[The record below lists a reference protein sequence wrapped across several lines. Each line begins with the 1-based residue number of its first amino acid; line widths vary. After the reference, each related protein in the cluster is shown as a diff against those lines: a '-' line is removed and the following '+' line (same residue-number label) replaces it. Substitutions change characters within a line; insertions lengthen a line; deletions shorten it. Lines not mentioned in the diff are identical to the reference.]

1 MHNCCRPCCRGL
13 KVLAVAVLATLG
25 NLAGADQAAD
35 LPTVVVTGS
44 HLPTAQE
51 SLAPVVIYS
60 SRDIVQ
66 SGAASL
72 AEWLAV
78 LPFSGGNY
86 SESTGVG
93 SADGGSARPALR
105 GLGGAATLVLVNGRR
120 VPTWALRSGES
131 DLNLIP
137 LEAVDH
143 VEILLDGASAVYGAD
158 AVAGVINII
167 LNNRQQGLMASVGKG
182 ISQHGG
188 AGESR
193 FSVAGGLGQ
202 MAEQGWHG
210 GFTFSLF
217 RRDELSSGQRDFAA
231 TALRPDLGIDNR
243 SSRGN
248 PGSYRLLPG
257 GGWMPAPSCPP
268 GQIKGKFC
276 GYDYQPA
283 LDILPAAERANLHA
297 YGQLRL
303 NGDFSAF
310 VEALVHRGSSTYRI
324 SPTGLDGGLTP
335 SGAPLTMPAGS
346 PYNPFGT
353 DIAIRGRLTQLGG
366 RTDEFNIRQDRWL
379 AGLTGRQGEW
389 NVESTVGWQRSRV
402 VDSTPSGFVLESAI
416 RDGLSSGRING
427 LGNTALGDLS
437 VLAAAQVNAP
447 RISNLTGQWAD
458 LRGDTELGKLPGG
471 PLGLALGA
479 EWRQERLNDW
489 SDPRLAA
496 GEVLGSV
503 ATPLVSGGQR
513 QSGLFAE
520 LSAPLL
526 PRLETQWALRHDR
539 FPGVDSA
546 TTGKLAAALKMSEEW
561 RLLGG
566 LGTGFRVPSLHQR
579 YQPVAS
585 GYTSPVSDPLRCPST
600 GSADDCGVQ
609 FIVHTGGNTALQP
622 EHSQQAHLG
631 LQWTPTAD
639 SRLAANLWRI
649 EMRDMVT
656 ALSPAT
662 ILANPATLGALVVRE
677 PANGNLPGAIR
688 YIDGGLTNIGKA
700 TLNGLD
706 LDADRTWHGVA
717 GGRVTVHWAGS
728 YLAHYRAVLDGINTV
743 ELAGNDINA
752 TPAPHWRWQGG
763 LSWQG
768 GGWTQAANLTY
779 IGRYRD
785 ANPDAAGNLPW
796 VQGWTRVDWQTRFA
810 TTGSPTRPGWEW
822 VAGIRNV
829 FDSKPPAS
837 NQSDTVMTGW
847 SNLLHDAV
855 GRFAYAS
862 VRVRY

>member
-1 MHNCCRPCCRGL
+1 MRACYRPGRAGL
-13 KVLAVAVLATLG
+13 TALGMAVLATLSH
-25 NLAGADQAAD
+25 LAHADEHAD
-35 LPTVVVTGS
+35 LATVVITGS

-51 SLAPVVIYS
+51 SLAPVAIYS
-60 SRDIVQ
+60 SRDIAQ
-66 SGAASL
+66 SGAVSL
-72 AEWLAV
+72 AEWLAL

-105 GLGGAATLVLVNGRR
+105 GLGGASTLVLVNGRR

-137 LEAVDH
+137 LAAVEH

-167 LNNRQQGLMASVGKG
+167 LKNRQQGLTATVGRG
-182 ISQHGG
+182 VSQHGG

-193 FSVAGGLGQ
+193 FSVAGGLGN
-202 MAEQGWHG
+202 MAEQGVHG

-231 TALRPDLGIDNR
+231 TAWRPDLDVDNR

-248 PGSYRLLPG
+248 PGSYRLLSG
-257 GGWMPAPSCPP
+257 GSWKPAPDCPA
-268 GQIKGKFC
+268 GQVKGSFC
-276 GYDYQPA
+276 AYDYQPTI
-283 LDILPAAERANLHA
+283 DILPAVERANLHA

-303 NGDFSAF
+303 NGDFWAF
-310 VEALVHRGSSTYRI
+310 AEALVHRGSSTYRI
-324 SPTGLDGGLTP
+324 SPSPLDGGLTP
-335 SGAPLTMPAGS
+335 SGAPLIMPAGS
-346 PYNPFGT
+346 PYNPFAA
-353 DIAIRGRLTQLGG
+353 DVAIRGRLTQLGG

-389 NVESTVGWQRSRV
+389 NVETTVGWQRSRV

-427 LGNTALGDLS
+427 LGNTSPNDLS
-437 VLAAAQVNAP
+437 VLTAAQVNAP

-458 LRGDTELGKLPGG
+458 LRGDTELGKLPAG
-471 PLGLALGA
+471 PLALALGA
-479 EWRQERLNDW
+479 EWRQERLNDQ
-489 SDPRLAA
+489 SDLRLAA
-496 GEVLGSV
+496 GEVFGSV
-503 ATPLVSGGQR
+503 ATPQVNGGQR

-520 LSAPLL
+520 LRAPLL
-526 PRLETQWALRHDR
+526 PRLETQLALRHDR

-546 TTGKLAAALKMSEEW
+546 TTGKLAAAFKMSNEW

-566 LGTGFRVPSLHQR
+566 LGTGFRIPSLHQR

-585 GYTSPVSDPLRCPST
+585 GFTTPVNDPLRCPST
-600 GSADDCGVQ
+600 GSADDCGAQ
-609 FIVHTGGNTALQP
+609 LIVHTGGNTALQP
-622 EHSQQAHLG
+622 ERSQHANLG
-631 LQWTPTAD
+631 LQWTPTTD

-649 EMRDMVT
+649 EIRDMVT
-656 ALSPAT
+656 ALEPSI
-662 ILANPATLGALVVRE
+662 ILANPATLGALVARG
-677 PANGNLPGAIR
+677 PASGNLPGAIL
-688 YIDGGLTNIGKA
+688 YIDGSLTNIGKG
-700 TLNGLD
+700 TLNGID
-706 LDADRTWHGVA
+706 FDADKTWRGIA
-717 GGRVTVHWAGS
+717 GGNVTARWNGS
-728 YLAHYRAVLDGINTV
+728 YLAHYRAVLNGINTV
-743 ELAGNDINA
+743 DLAGNDINA

-768 GGWTQAANLTY
+768 SGWTQAANLTY

-796 VQGWTRVDWQTRFA
+796 VQGWARVDWQTRFA
-810 TTGSPTRPGWEW
+810 TTGSPTKPGWEW

-829 FDSKPPAS
+829 FDSRPPAS

-855 GRFAYAS
+855 GRFVYTSVS
-862 VRVRY
+862 VRY